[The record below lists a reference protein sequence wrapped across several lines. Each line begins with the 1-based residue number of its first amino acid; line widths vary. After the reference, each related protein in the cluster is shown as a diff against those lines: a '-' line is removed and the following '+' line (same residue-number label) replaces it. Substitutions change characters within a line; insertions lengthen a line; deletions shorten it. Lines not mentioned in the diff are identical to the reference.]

1 MSNPSEKP
9 SAVVEHIILNSG
21 VVELPLLTKTN
32 YHEWSMV
39 MQVPLEAME
48 LWDIVESAND
58 CAKDRRA
65 LATILHTMPS
75 EMKVGLIVKKSVK
88 EACEVVRSMRVSD
101 DRMKSASLQC
111 LMKEYENITFHY
123 GNSIDDFTM
132 RINMLVAS
140 VRELGEELEDSRV
153 VRKILRVRR

>member
-1 MSNPSEKP
+1 
-9 SAVVEHIILNSG
+9 
-21 VVELPLLTKTN
+21 
-32 YHEWSMV
+32 
-39 MQVPLEAME
+39 
-48 LWDIVESAND
+48 
-58 CAKDRRA
+58 

-111 LMKEYENITFHY
+111 LMKEYENITFHD

-132 RINMLVAS
+132 HINMLVAS

-153 VRKILRVRR
+153 VRKILRVR